1 MADPKDPFLARWS
14 RRKRDTRRDRPAP
27 DAGPERRDSDAVTA
41 APAEDEPPAD
51 AAEPGA
57 AEPGAAEPGAAE
69 PGTVAEPLPDIDSL
83 DKTSDFTVFLKEGVP
98 EAIRRKALRR
108 LWRLDPVLANLDGL
122 NDYDEDFRAV
132 GMVTEH
138 LKTIYKVG
146 KGYLDEDE
154 APGDEV
160 PGDEA
165 PGDEAPGDEVSVA
178 QTASESSEAGKD
190 DPGEGAGAEP
200 ATDGSP
206 EPESPEPES
215 PEPESPEPAGPG
227 SAAADRVPRSGKL
240 RSGKSQSGKL
250 QSGKLQSGK
259 LQSGK
264 LPGRSARNR
273 RWGGFAS

>member
-1 MADPKDPFLARWS
+1 MADREDRFLARWS
-14 RRKRDTRRDRPAP
+14 RRKRDPRRGRPAP
-27 DAGPERRDSDAVTA
+27 DAEPGGRDSDAVAA
-41 APAEDEPPAD
+41 APGEDTLPATETEPGV
-51 AAEPGA
+51 AEPGA
-57 AEPGAAEPGAAE
+57 AEPGAAAE
-69 PGTVAEPLPDIDSL
+69 ELPDIDSL

-122 NDYDEDFRAV
+122 NDYDEDFSAV

-165 PGDEAPGDEVSVA
+165 PGDQVHGA
-178 QTASESSEAGKD
+178 QTAVARTAGESSAAGKD
-190 DPGEGAGAEP
+190 DPGEGAGAVS
-200 ATDGSP
+200 ATDGGT
-206 EPESPEPES
+206 EPESLEPES
-215 PEPESPEPAGPG
+215 LETDSLDTAGPG
-227 SAAADRVPRSGKL
+227 PAAADSTPLSGKL
-240 RSGKSQSGKL
+240 RPGKS
-250 QSGKLQSGK
+250 
-259 LQSGK
+259 
-264 LPGRSARNR
+264 PGRSARNR